1 MIGSCLRHRG
11 TAIRALASAPHRLRL
26 QRTHGRVSVSV
37 SPARPDDK
45 DDPKRRSVFSRKQLP
60 SLERTLNQHAC
71 RIITADSVGR
81 HCGGNV
87 TESKP
92 LTMMIIDSVH
102 GTGRVDVWAVGT
114 HGRVRSGNAPIA
126 TSQNAAHVRSL
137 PPLSLEPADLVQAAA
152 PARAVC
158 LVHRLQ

>member
-1 MIGSCLRHRG
+1 MV
-11 TAIRALASAPHRLRL
+11 AS
-26 QRTHGRVSVSV
+26 
-37 SPARPDDK
+37 
-45 DDPKRRSVFSRKQLP
+45 KRMSGITRET

-71 RIITADSVGR
+71 RIIAADSAGR

-92 LTMMIIDSVH
+92 LMTIMIIDSVH
-102 GTGRVDVWAVGT
+102 GIGRVDVWAVGT

-152 PARAVC
+152 PARAVR